1 MQEMSHEINPDICL
15 VHKYSTLFIAH
26 HRFYVGV
33 PKLTKIQSI
42 SAHESINILRAECM
56 CSHRAGAPS
65 KWTV

>member
-1 MQEMSHEINPDICL
+1 MSQGINPKICSAL
-15 VHKYSTLFIAH
+15 KYGTLFKARR
-26 HRFYVGV
+26 RFYAFV

-42 SAHESINILRAECM
+42 SAHESINILGAECM